1 MNPRDACEVAYQNGY
16 AQGLLDSGVHRVE
29 SCECV
34 SNAKVFGLEDSIR
47 GAKFPMS
54 TDVSKLNT
62 EMTDGIKALSMSFKD
77 TGWNLFLLQNALIPL
92 RQSEKLC

>member
-54 TDVSKLNT
+54 TDVSNDVVDT
-62 EMTDGIKALSMSFKD
+62 QGWGRARYCLS
-77 TGWNLFLLQNALIPL
+77 T
-92 RQSEKLC
+92 